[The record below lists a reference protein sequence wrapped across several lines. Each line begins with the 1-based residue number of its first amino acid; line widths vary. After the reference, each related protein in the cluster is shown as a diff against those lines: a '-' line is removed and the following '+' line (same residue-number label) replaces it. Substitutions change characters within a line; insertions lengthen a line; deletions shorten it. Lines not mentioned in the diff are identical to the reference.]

1 MLIQSTEL
9 LLVFPFCLGFP
20 GGSNRLGRSFPSQ
33 RRTLHASRMGHSPLP
48 FCRLLIPSAVI
59 ASLLAFTGPG
69 LAQTSQE
76 KLKKAETV
84 CVESAGK
91 EGWRPDLAKV
101 VSSKAIDADK
111 VEVVLDLT
119 KDGTNTARLTCPY
132 SVSKGVGK
140 FGDNFAK
147 SMATTVSKSNELDR
161 TRIWFVLLPLGLAVI
176 SWNVLRSREEAA

>member
-1 MLIQSTEL
+1 
-9 LLVFPFCLGFP
+9 
-20 GGSNRLGRSFPSQ
+20 
-33 RRTLHASRMGHSPLP
+33 
-48 FCRLLIPSAVI
+48 VI

>member
-1 MLIQSTEL
+1 MS
-9 LLVFPFCLGFP
+9 
-20 GGSNRLGRSFPSQ
+20 
-33 RRTLHASRMGHSPLP
+33 HSPLP

-76 KLKKAETV
+76 NLKKAETV

-91 EGWRPDLAKV
+91 EGWRPELAKV

-140 FGDNFAK
+140 FGENFAK